1 MGNAIKSFAKG
12 VAKAAISGAGS
23 AIPII
28 GGPLASWV
36 NSKFAVGSF
45 DIGAPGVDIPED
57 AKKKMITTPAQLK
70 ALVKAE
76 PGVAAK
82 AGLTVEMIDQEV
94 KKAKEEAKAIGGM
107 VGMGRKVSTMVPR
120 VGIPPATEFSKPAM
134 AVGGKVK
141 GKGMKPEEME
151 RLHSGI
157 EEGKAPKAKAFA
169 VGTPKVKKPRT
180 AAQIAATKKLV
191 EANRARRAKKE

>member
-1 MGNAIKSFAKG
+1 MGNAIKGFARG

-28 GGPLASWV
+28 GGPLAGWI

-76 PGVAAK
+76 PGIAAK
-82 AGLTVEMIDQEV
+82 AGLTVDMIDAEV

-141 GKGMKPEEME
+141 GMKPEEME
-151 RLHSGI
+151 RLHTGV
-157 EEGKAPKAKAFA
+157 EEGKVQKAKAFA
-169 VGTPKVKKPRT
+169 VGTPKVKKPRS
-180 AAQIAATKKLV
+180 AAQLAATKKLV